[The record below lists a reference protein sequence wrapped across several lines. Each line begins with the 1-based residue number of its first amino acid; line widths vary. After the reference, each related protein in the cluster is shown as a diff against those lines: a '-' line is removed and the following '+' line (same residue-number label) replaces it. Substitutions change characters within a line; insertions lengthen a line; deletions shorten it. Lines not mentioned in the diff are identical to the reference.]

1 MSDVKCG
8 TRTSGATEHPA
19 NRLPRKGDRDRQKAG
34 ATVAGGWLELV
45 LHVAAGLTT
54 RGARRKIATRSG
66 GLTYGCLMMVR
77 WFRRDL
83 VIWGEQ
89 EQLE

>member
-8 TRTSGATEHPA
+8 TRTCGATEHPA

-54 RGARRKIATRSG
+54 RRSAPED
-66 GLTYGCLMMVR
+66 R
-77 WFRRDL
+77 DKKWFRRDL